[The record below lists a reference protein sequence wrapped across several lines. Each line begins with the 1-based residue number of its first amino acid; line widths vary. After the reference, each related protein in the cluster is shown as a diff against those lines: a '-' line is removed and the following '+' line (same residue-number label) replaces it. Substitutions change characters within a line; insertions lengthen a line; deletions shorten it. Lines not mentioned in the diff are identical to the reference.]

1 MPSPE
6 SFVQDVRFAI
16 RMLKKAP
23 GFTIAAV
30 LILALGIGANS
41 AVVSLV
47 NGLLLRP
54 LNGGRLSG
62 EFVGLYSG
70 DWKRPD
76 RYRSFSYPEYVDIR
90 RENDVFDSLIAEAA
104 INPGLTEGGL
114 TRRVRAGV
122 VSSNYFSALGVD
134 LAAGRPFTLDEERPD
149 DGAAV
154 AIVSYP
160 YWQQRGLTPEILG
173 RSITVNGHSLTIVGV
188 APPGFNGT
196 MPVLSADLWLPF
208 GAAALVTSAEDAS
221 SPGRFVNDRSVQTL
235 LLAGTLRQGT
245 SIAAAESRLAAL
257 ASSFEAAFPQYNNDQ
272 RLVVHAR
279 SRWTPER
286 YERWLR
292 DALELVIG

>member
-41 AVVSLV
+41 AVFSLV

-76 RYRSFSYPEYVDIR
+76 RYRPFSYPEYVDIR
-90 RENDVFDSLIAEAA
+90 RENDVFNSLIAEAA

-134 LAAGRPFTLDEERPD
+134 LAAGRSFTLDEERPD
-149 DGAAV
+149 SGAAV
-154 AIVSYP
+154 AS
-160 YWQQRGLTPEILG
+160 
-173 RSITVNGHSLTIVGV
+173 
-188 APPGFNGT
+188 
-196 MPVLSADLWLPF
+196 
-208 GAAALVTSAEDAS
+208 
-221 SPGRFVNDRSVQTL
+221 
-235 LLAGTLRQGT
+235 
-245 SIAAAESRLAAL
+245 
-257 ASSFEAAFPQYNNDQ
+257 
-272 RLVVHAR
+272 
-279 SRWTPER
+279 
-286 YERWLR
+286 
-292 DALELVIG
+292 